1 MRTHMLARWPL
12 VAGLALVVGACSE
25 SLSSVNRNPNSPPD
39 IGPEFLFPQAVRS
52 AVENTYSRML
62 LAHTSIWSQHTAQL
76 QYPDEEQGF
85 VRPETMQAFWTNYYA
100 GALWDIQTVIA
111 KAQTAGEPNMEAI
124 GLIWK
129 TWIFHQVTD
138 LWGDVPYSEALR
150 LGDGIT
156 TPVYDTQQAIYAD
169 MIQTLKDAEA
179 LLDPAEG
186 GFGPGDILY
195 GNNFER
201 WRRFSVSLRMRL
213 AMRLSEVAPATAQT
227 EFAAAHADS
236 GFKSNADNA
245 MLRWPGPPYQNP
257 SYENRVDDGRDDDG
271 ISATMVNT
279 LDSLNDPRLQ
289 LYAEPADSPAT
300 LTYRGLE
307 NNYAAPLLPIVW
319 YSRIGNFWRFD
330 GASTPT
336 AIMTYSEVLFLEAE
350 AAQRGWIAGSAAA
363 LYEAAIRANMTQ
375 YIALNSPTAT
385 EIDDYVIQPTVVY
398 NAATGLEQIALQKWI
413 SLYMQGSEAWAN
425 QRRTGMPNLVP
436 VGPDLALSRIPVR
449 FSYPAGEQSLNSVNL
464 NAAVTRQGGGLD
476 LVTTVWWD
484 IN

>member
-1 MRTHMLARWPL
+1 MLARWPL
-12 VAGLALVVGACSE
+12 VAGLALIVGACSE
-25 SLSSVNRNPNSPPD
+25 SLTSVNQNPNSPPD

-52 AVENTYSRML
+52 AVENTYARML
-62 LAHTSIWSQHTAQL
+62 LAHTSIWAQQTVQI
-76 QYPDEEQGF
+76 QYPDEEMGL
-85 VRPETMQAFWTNYYA
+85 VRSETMQAFWNNYYA
-100 GALWDIQTVIA
+100 GSLWDVQTVIA
-111 KAQTAGEPNMEAI
+111 KGEAAEEPNIEAV

-156 TPVYDTQQAIYAD
+156 TPVYDTQQDIYTG
-169 MIQTLKDAEA
+169 MIQTLKGAEA
-179 LLDPAEG
+179 LLDPAEDG
-186 GFGPGDILY
+186 LGSGDILY
-195 GNNFER
+195 ADNFER

-227 EFAAAHADS
+227 EFADAFADG
-236 GFKSNADNA
+236 GFQSNADNA

-271 ISATMVNT
+271 ISATMVDT
-279 LDSLNDPRLQ
+279 LLALNDPRLQ
-289 LYAEPADSPAT
+289 LYAELPEDSASQADS
-300 LTYRGLE
+300 TYRGLG
-307 NNYAAPLLPIVW
+307 NNIETPALPRVY

-350 AAQRGWIAGSAAA
+350 AAQRGWIVGSAAT

-375 YIALNSPTAT
+375 YTALNSPTAA
-385 EIDDYVIQPTVVY
+385 EIDAYVIEPRVVY
-398 NAATGLEQIALQKWI
+398 NVATGLEQIALQKWI

-425 QRRTGMPNLVP
+425 QRRTGIPDLVA
-436 VGPDLALSRIPVR
+436 GPDLLVSRIPVR
-449 FSYPAGEQSLNSVNL
+449 FTYPPGEQSLNSVNL
-464 NAAVTRQGGGLD
+464 TAAVTRQGGGLD
-476 LVTTVWWD
+476 LVTLIWWD